1 MKRPPRFCIAKP
13 KEPRTNSAAQLP
25 CQSPGSPQG
34 AGVRRSERLA
44 IPRGLLKKG
53 NRQND
58 YQKTHPADVADLAL
72 IPACKKFT
80 ATILKNNKPQT
91 SEFDT
96 LAGARLEAAKLNA
109 TANNSRK
116 ALVHAITAEG
126 RAILVP
132 ALYGRTPADAGS
144 EAAKADDKARD
155 AKAAKP
161 AKVARP
167 AKAKSAR
174 KAKAKPAAKKAAK
187 REGSKV
193 EIVIAMLTGK
203 KAVTRKDIAEATE
216 WPSINIK
223 AICARKGMKLKKA
236 ADGTL
241 SASAPK

>member
-1 MKRPPRFCIAKP
+1 MTIK
-13 KEPRTNSAAQLP
+13 
-25 CQSPGSPQG
+25 
-34 AGVRRSERLA
+34 
-44 IPRGLLKKG
+44 
-53 NRQND
+53 
-58 YQKTHPADVADLAL
+58 KTHPADIADLAL

-80 ATILKNNKPQT
+80 ATILKDNKPQT
-91 SEFDT
+91 TEFDS
-96 LAGARLEAAKLNA
+96 LDAARIEAAKLNA
-109 TANNSRK
+109 TANNGRK
-116 ALVHAITAEG
+116 ALVYAITADG

-155 AKAAKP
+155 AKAKPAKAAKAAKP
-161 AKVARP
+161 AKAP
-167 AKAKSAR
+167 AK
-174 KAKAKPAAKKAAK
+174 KAKAKPAAKKTAAAK
-187 REGSKV
+187 RDGSKV

-223 AICARKGMKLKKA
+223 AICARKGMKLKKN

>member
-1 MKRPPRFCIAKP
+1 M
-13 KEPRTNSAAQLP
+13 TT
-25 CQSPGSPQG
+25 
-34 AGVRRSERLA
+34 
-44 IPRGLLKKG
+44 KKI
-53 NRQND
+53 
-58 YQKTHPADVADLAL
+58 HPADVADLAL

-91 SEFDT
+91 TEHDS
-96 LAGARLEAAKLNA
+96 LAAARIEAARLNA

-116 ALVHAITAEG
+116 ALVYAITAEG

-155 AKAAKP
+155 AAKAAKPAEAAKAEKQAKPAKKAKAAKP
-161 AKVARP
+161 AK
-167 AKAKSAR
+167 
-174 KAKAKPAAKKAAK
+174 KAKP
-187 REGSKV
+187 EGKSKV
-193 EIVIAMLTGK
+193 EIVIAMLLRK
-203 KAVTRKDIAEATE
+203 KPVTRADIAEAVA

-223 AICARKGMKLKKA
+223 AICTRKGMKLKQA